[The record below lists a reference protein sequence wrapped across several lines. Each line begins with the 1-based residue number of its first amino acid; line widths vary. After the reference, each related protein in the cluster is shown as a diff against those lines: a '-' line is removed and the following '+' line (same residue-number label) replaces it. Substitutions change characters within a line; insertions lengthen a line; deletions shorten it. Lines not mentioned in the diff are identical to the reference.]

1 MNLLCLNVATLAVA
15 TLYCLYASHLRFMQR
30 KQRQVRE
37 RVAYM
42 LWVMADRLDEREA
55 SLAGH

>member
-1 MNLLCLNVATLAVA
+1 MNPICCNMAAFAVVFLYYFWRSHRHLLE
-15 TLYCLYASHLRFMQR
+15 R

-42 LWVMADRLDEREA
+42 LWVMARGAE
-55 SLAGH
+55 